1 MSLKKSTL
9 YALTALFLVVLGSV
23 PATAAPERNRYSD
36 DELPLGRPGL
46 DETRITERVA
56 PGVTYTRIERGEQSE
71 EDFYTV
77 DVAFKADRATA
88 ESLAEQLRTDGY
100 EPRVETVSR
109 RAPDD
114 PERGPLGYLVR
125 TGNFETEAEANE
137 LRTQLTA
144 DGYAGRVHR

>member
-36 DELPLGRPGL
+36 DELPLGRPSL
-46 DETRITERVA
+46 DETRTTERVA
-56 PGVTYTRIERGEQSE
+56 HGVTYTRIERGEQSE

-88 ESLAEQLRTDGY
+88 GPSHPTARSSPAQAKAPTGSAPTRSPAQQHESRRRS
-100 EPRVETVSR
+100 PRVAADPSPGEPASSTV
-109 RAPDD
+109 A
-114 PERGPLGYLVR
+114 RGW
-125 TGNFETEAEANE
+125 
-137 LRTQLTA
+137 
-144 DGYAGRVHR
+144 